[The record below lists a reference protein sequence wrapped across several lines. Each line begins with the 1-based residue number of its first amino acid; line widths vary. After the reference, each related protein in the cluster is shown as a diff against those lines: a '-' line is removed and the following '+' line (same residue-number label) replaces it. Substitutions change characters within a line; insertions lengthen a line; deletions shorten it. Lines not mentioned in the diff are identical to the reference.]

1 MNVTMKH
8 EGIQYDLVLK
18 DGTWTW
24 SFQPIDGPRRF
35 GRVNGDF
42 SQATIVVRR
51 AIEVSM
57 LVNAA

>member
-8 EGIQYDLVLK
+8 EGIQYDLVSK
-18 DGTWTW
+18 DGSWTW
-24 SFQPIDGPRRF
+24 SFQPIEGPRRF

-42 SQATIVVRR
+42 NQAMIVVQR